1 MSKSDILILILL
13 IIISAG
19 ILFAFLYF
27 NDTPGNE
34 IVIEAKGEIVERIP
48 LQNYENKSKTFN
60 IEGEIEVSKILV
72 ENGRVRMIESPCP
85 NKVCVNTYWIEN
97 PGEIIACIPNNIII
111 RIED

>member
-27 NDTPGNE
+27 NDTAGS
-34 IVIEAKGEIVERIP
+34 IITIEAKGEIVGRIP
-48 LQNYENKSKTFN
+48 LEKYDNSSKTYH
-60 IEGEIEVSKILV
+60 IEGEIGVSKILV
-72 ENGRVRMIESPCP
+72 EDGRVRMIESPCP

-97 PGEIIACIPNNIII
+97 PGELIACIPNKIII
-111 RIED
+111 RIEE